1 MTSMLSPQAGAPEM
15 PVAADAGEQAVALSR
30 RELDQWYGALDQDL
44 QAMSLDVAFVREHS
58 ALAVSVAELLALIAT
73 LPASWQQQWERLAP
87 ARMLADAFDDT
98 CMLLVFGK
106 FNSGKS
112 SLCNFLADQARAGG
126 APARYFHV
134 VEGQVIDTAE
144 RLVEGVT
151 ETTARLQGVVL
162 GERLVLLD
170 SPGLHS
176 ATAENAALT
185 LRFTDCADG
194 MLWLTS
200 STAPG
205 QVQELEELSRELHRG
220 KPLQPV
226 LTRSDVF
233 DEDEIDGQ
241 IKKVLCNKRPE
252 RRALQ
257 EQDVAQRSAEK
268 LRQLGVDEGL
278 LRQPLSV
285 SVHTAKVYA
294 DSPEGLDEAGFGRLR
309 AALDALVDSAL
320 QYKGGKAFA
329 MQLHHFEECV
339 VGSLEASLL
348 RKVKGIIESLQQ
360 EQGTLASRLERLRT
374 DVARAVILQLHDTLE
389 LHAESRKTEA
399 AVQAVSD
406 QLRDAFARLLAAN
419 FRDYRIELPELDAAI
434 AINGRARYEVL
445 SADTVAVTEAG
456 EGTDAASA
464 PIIGISHE
472 RLQTALEEGLV
483 ERLQVLIQA
492 AGTQMDAGLQQTL
505 DALIAF
511 EARICERT
519 AELARIGARF
529 RGGGWAGDP
538 QAVPSPVR

>member
-30 RELDQWYGALDQDL
+30 RELDQWYGALEQDL
-44 QAMSLDVAFVREHS
+44 QAISLDVAFVREHS
-58 ALAVSVAELLALIAT
+58 ALAVSVAELLGLIAT

-252 RRALQ
+252 RRELQ

-285 SVHTAKVYA
+285 SVHAAKVYA

-309 AALDALVDSAL
+309 VALDALVDSAL
-320 QYKGGKAFA
+320 HYKGGKAFA
-329 MQLHHFEECV
+329 MQLHHFDECV

-348 RKVKGIIESLQQ
+348 CKVKAIIQSLQQ
-360 EQGTLASRLERLRT
+360 EQGTLASRL
-374 DVARAVILQLHDTLE
+374 V
-389 LHAESRKTEA
+389 
-399 AVQAVSD
+399 
-406 QLRDAFARLLAAN
+406 AAN

-492 AGTQMDAGLQQTL
+492 ACTQMDAGLQQTL
-505 DALIAF
+505 DVLIAF

-519 AELARIGARF
+519 DQLARIGARF
-529 RGGGWAGDP
+529 RGGVWAGNP
-538 QAVPSPVR
+538 QAVPSPAR

>member
-1 MTSMLSPQAGAPEM
+1 MTAMLCPQAGDTEAPIVDTGQT
-15 PVAADAGEQAVALSR
+15 PSPLDR
-30 RELDQWYGALDQDL
+30 CELDRWYGTLEQDL
-44 QAMSLDVAFVREHS
+44 QSLRVELTFLGEGS
-58 ALAVSVAELLALIAT
+58 ALAGGMVELKTLIARLPGMWQHQWDRLTAARLLA
-73 LPASWQQQWERLAP
+73 E
-87 ARMLADAFDDT
+87 AFDDT

-106 FNSGKS
+106 FNAGKS
-112 SLCNFLADQARAGG
+112 SLCNFLADQARAQG
-126 APARYFHV
+126 AAVRYFHV

-162 GERLVLLD
+162 GQRLVLLD

-241 IKKVLCNKRPE
+241 IKKVLCNKCPE

-257 EQDVAQRSAEK
+257 ERDVAQRSAEK

-285 SVHTAKVYA
+285 SVHAAKVYA
-294 DSPEGLDEAGFGRLR
+294 DSPDGLDEAGFGGLR
-309 AALDALVDSAL
+309 AALDTLVDSAL
-320 QYKGGKAFA
+320 HYKGGKPFA

-339 VGSLEASLL
+339 VGSLEADLL
-348 RKVKGIIESLQQ
+348 HKVNAMIQSLQQ
-360 EQGTLASRLERLRT
+360 EQGTLAPRLERLRT
-374 DVARAVILQLHDTLE
+374 DAARAVILQLHDTLE
-389 LHAESRKTEA
+389 LHAESRNTEA

-406 QLRDAFARLLAAN
+406 QLRDAFARQLMAN

-434 AINGRARYEVL
+434 AINARARYDVL
-445 SADTVAVTEAG
+445 SAEPVAEAG
-456 EGTDAASA
+456 AGGGTDAASA

-472 RLQTALEEGLV
+472 RMQTALEEGLV
-483 ERLQVLIQA
+483 ERLQVLVQA
-492 AGTQMDAGLQQTL
+492 VGTQMGAGLQQTL

-511 EARICERT
+511 EAGICERT
-519 AELARIGARF
+519 AELALIGARF
-529 RGGGWAGDP
+529 RGGGRAGDT
-538 QAVPSPVR
+538 QAAPPVAR